1 MMKTHGA
8 FPILRSLRGQ
18 DLAYLENPYSLGEV
32 N

>member
-8 FPILRSLRGQ
+8 FPIPRSLGGQ
-18 DLAYLENPYSLGEV
+18 DFAYLKNLYSLGEV